1 VHGEPDANVLRP
13 GRGRSGSQD
22 RSPTAT
28 ATTKT
33 QLARAITHRYAD
45 LGGVRLHYVEAGQG
59 PLVVLLHGFPEF
71 WYTWRNQI
79 VPLAEAGFRVIAPDL
94 RGFNLSSKPAGVRS
108 YGIRT
113 VVEDI
118 AGLIAAT
125 GAERAHVVGHDF
137 GAGVTWSF
145 AMQHPEMVSRIAV
158 LNGPHPARLLQAMK
172 SPVQLMK
179 SWYVFFF
186 QIPWLAEQVAQ
197 LDDFALFTK
206 PLREEPLI
214 EGAYDREDMALY
226 VEALKRPGALE
237 AMLGYYRAMFRPGT
251 AIAMRPIEAPA
262 LVLWGVDDPH
272 LGRELAAPPT
282 DLVPHATVEYLDH
295 ATHWVQHD
303 QPERVSAR
311 LIEFLSR

>member
-1 VHGEPDANVLRP
+1 MERHLIAPTK
-13 GRGRSGSQD
+13 SQL
-22 RSPTAT
+22 S
-28 ATTKT
+28 
-33 QLARAITHRYAD
+33 RAITHRYAD
-45 LGGVRLHYVEAGQG
+45 LDAVRLHYVEAGDG

-94 RGFNLSSKPAGVRS
+94 RGFNQSSKPAGVRS

-118 AGLIAAT
+118 AGLIHAA

-145 AMQHPEMVSRIAV
+145 AMQHPEMVDRLAV
-158 LNGPHPARLLQAMK
+158 LNGPHPARLIQAMK
-172 SPVQLMK
+172 SPLQLLK

-206 PLREEPLI
+206 PLREEPLR
-214 EGAYDREDMALY
+214 EGAYDREDIALY
-226 VEALKRPGALE
+226 VEALKQPGALE

-251 AIAMRPIEAPA
+251 QIEMRPIEAEA
-262 LVLWGVDDPH
+262 LVLWGVDDKH
-272 LGRELAAPPT
+272 LGRELAPPPLS
-282 DLVPHATVEYLDH
+282 LVPRATVQYLER

-303 QPERVSAR
+303 QPERVNAG
-311 LIEFLSR
+311 LIDFLR